1 MKHTPSK
8 SPRIPKSKASNPGL
22 KEPSLS
28 KRSLARVFT
37 ALMCLGPLLGLTCG
51 LAQAQSYPAKA
62 IKIVVPF
69 PPGGTTDVV
78 ARLLAQRMSE
88 SMGQPITVENRG
100 GAGGSIGADA
110 VAKSAP
116 DGYTLL
122 MHNITFPLASLSLA
136 VAGRSP
142 YNIDTDFAA
151 ISNVVNV
158 PLIFTAHPSVPA
170 KDLREFVTLLANN
183 RTLQYNYGSTG
194 PGSFMNVVG
203 EALKR
208 DAKIDMAHIPFRG
221 AAPLKLELL
230 AGRVQLGGDQVSSSL
245 AEVRK
250 GTLKALATVSSTRIS
265 ALPEVPTV
273 RELGFPNI
281 EANGWNGLFAP
292 AKTPREIIDRLQKEV
307 ALALRNPELAKRL
320 VDLAAEPVG
329 STPAELEGVLKGQL
343 NQFRPIVTE
352 LKPAIE

>member
-1 MKHTPSK
+1 MKQVQAA
-8 SPRIPKSKASNPGL
+8 PKNN
-22 KEPSLS
+22 
-28 KRSLARVFT
+28 KRSLIFT
-37 ALMCLGPLLGLTCG
+37 LASILFAAAFASQSG
-51 LAQAQSYPAKA
+51 LAQAQAYPAKA
-62 IKIVVPF
+62 VKIIVPF

-88 SMGQPITVENRG
+88 SMGQAITIENRA

-136 VAGRSP
+136 LAGRSP
-142 YNIDTDFAA
+142 YNIEADFAP

-170 KDLREFVTLLANN
+170 KDLREFVSLLASNKS
-183 RTLQYNYGSTG
+183 LQYNYGSTG

-208 DAKIDMAHIPFRG
+208 DGKIDMAHIPFRG
-221 AAPLKLELL
+221 AAPMKLELL
-230 AGRVQLGGDQVSSSL
+230 AGRIQLGGDQVSSSL

-250 GTLKALATVSSTRIS
+250 GSLKALATVSSSRIP
-265 ALPEVPTV
+265 ALPDVPTV
-273 RELGFPNI
+273 RELGFPNL

-292 AKTPREIIDRLQKEV
+292 AKTSKEIIDRLQKEV

-320 VDLAAEPVG
+320 VELAAEPVG

-343 NQFRPIVTE
+343 NQFRPIITE
-352 LKPAIE
+352 LKPVVE

>member
-1 MKHTPSK
+1 MKQVQAA
-8 SPRIPKSKASNPGL
+8 PKNN
-22 KEPSLS
+22 
-28 KRSLARVFT
+28 KRSLI
-37 ALMCLGPLLGLTCG
+37 LTLASILFAAAFASQSG
-51 LAQAQSYPAKA
+51 LAQAQAYPAKA
-62 IKIVVPF
+62 VKIIVPF

-88 SMGQPITVENRG
+88 SMGQAITIENRA

-136 VAGRSP
+136 LAGRSP
-142 YNIDTDFAA
+142 YNIEADFAP

-170 KDLREFVTLLANN
+170 KDLREFVSLLASNKS
-183 RTLQYNYGSTG
+183 LQYNYGSTG

-208 DAKIDMAHIPFRG
+208 DGKIDMAHIPFRG
-221 AAPLKLELL
+221 AAPMKLELL
-230 AGRVQLGGDQVSSSL
+230 AGRIQLGGDQVSSSL

-250 GTLKALATVSSTRIS
+250 GSLKALATVSSSRIP
-265 ALPEVPTV
+265 ALPDVPTV
-273 RELGFPNI
+273 RELGFPNL

-292 AKTPREIIDRLQKEV
+292 AKTSKEIIDRLQKEV

-320 VDLAAEPVG
+320 VELAAEPVG

-343 NQFRPIVTE
+343 NQFRPIITE
-352 LKPAIE
+352 LKPVVE

>member
-1 MKHTPSK
+1 MKPTHHFQYGRGK
-8 SPRIPKSKASNPGL
+8 RGL
-22 KEPSLS
+22 IL
-28 KRSLARVFT
+28 SLASL
-37 ALMCLGPLLGLTCG
+37 LMLVSLASVGA
-51 LAQAQSYPAKA
+51 LAQAQTYPSKP
-62 IKIVVPF
+62 IKIIVPF

-88 SMGQPITVENRG
+88 SMGQAITVENRA

-136 VAGRSP
+136 LAGRSP
-142 YNIDTDFAA
+142 YNIDSDFAA

-170 KDLREFVTLLANN
+170 KDLREFVTLLSNN
-183 RTLQYNYGSTG
+183 RSLQYNYGSTG

-208 DAKIDMAHIPFRG
+208 DGKIEMAHIPFRG
-221 AAPLKLELL
+221 AAPMKLELL
-230 AGRVQLGGDQVSSSL
+230 AGRIQLGGDQVSSSL

-250 GTLKALATVSSTRIS
+250 GSLKALATVSSTRIP
-265 ALPEVPTV
+265 ALPDVPTV

-292 AKTPREIIDRLQKEV
+292 AKTPREIVERLQREV
-307 ALALRNPELAKRL
+307 GLVLRNPELAKRL
-320 VDLAAEPVG
+320 TDLAAEPVG
-329 STPAELEGVLKGQL
+329 STAAELDAVLKGQL
-343 NQFRPIVTE
+343 NQFRPIITE
-352 LKPAIE
+352 LKPVVE